1 MKKIIMLR
9 LTIVPL
15 LCVVLIAGCAKE
27 PVVDPIDTE
36 AKNEVLQKEQASQ
49 SVDDT
54 VVLDKKTVTDVE
66 LERVYFSF
74 DQFTLTNK
82 ARRVLDANAIILK
95 SYPALK
101 VSIEGHC
108 DSRGS
113 DEYNLALGER
123 RAHVVKNYLV
133 SLGIGSD
140 RFETISY
147 GEELP
152 ADSAMT
158 ESAWAKNRRTEFKT
172 INQTFFNNDIAPIEK
187 SQIDLVTKSQ
197 IDLVT
202 KSHGF

>member
-1 MKKIIMLR
+1 MKNFIMLV
-9 LTIVPL
+9 LTVVTL
-15 LCVVLIAGCAKE
+15 LCVVVIAGCAKDL
-27 PVVDPIDTE
+27 VVETIDAE
-36 AKNEVLQKEQASQ
+36 AQNEAVQKKQASQ
-49 SVDDT
+49 NVDDADI
-54 VVLDKKTVTDVE
+54 LDKTTVINVG
-66 LERVYFSF
+66 LERVYFPF
-74 DQFTLTNK
+74 DQFALTNE

-158 ESAWAKNRRTEFKT
+158 ESAWAMNRRTEFKT

-187 SQIDLVTKSQ
+187 SQIDLVTKS
-197 IDLVT
+197 
-202 KSHGF
+202 HGS

>member
-49 SVDDT
+49 NVDDADI
-54 VVLDKKTVTDVE
+54 LDNTTVTNVE
-66 LERVYFSF
+66 LERVYFPY

-95 SYPALK
+95 SSPALK

-133 SLGIGSD
+133 SLGVASD
-140 RFETISY
+140 RFEAISY

-158 ESAWAKNRRTEFKT
+158 ESAWAMNRRAEFKT

-187 SQIDLVTKSQ
+187 SQIDLVTKS
-197 IDLVT
+197 
-202 KSHGF
+202 HGS

>member
-1 MKKIIMLR
+1 MKKFITLL
-9 LTIVPL
+9 LTVVTL
-15 LCVVLIAGCAKE
+15 LCVVLISGCAKG
-27 PVVDPIDTE
+27 PVVEPIDAE
-36 AKNEVLQKEQASQ
+36 AQNEAVQKKQAPQ
-49 SVDDT
+49 NLDDEDIQDHT
-54 VVLDKKTVTDVE
+54 TVTNVE

-82 ARRVLDANAIILK
+82 ARSVLDANAVILK
-95 SYPALK
+95 SSPALK

-133 SLGIGSD
+133 SLGIAPD

-158 ESAWAKNRRTEFKT
+158 ESAWAMNRRAEFKI
-172 INQTFFNNDIAPIEK
+172 INQTFINNDIAPIEK
-187 SQIDLVTKSQ
+187 SQIDLVTKS
-197 IDLVT
+197 
-202 KSHGF
+202 HGS

>member
-15 LCVVLIAGCAKE
+15 FCVVLIAGCAKE
-27 PVVDPIDTE
+27 PVVEPIDTE
-36 AKNEVLQKEQASQ
+36 ALNEVVQKEQASQ
-49 SVDDT
+49 NVDDADI
-54 VVLDKKTVTDVE
+54 LDNTTVTDVE

-74 DQFTLTNK
+74 DQFTLTDK
-82 ARRVLDANAIILK
+82 ARRVLAANAIILE
-95 SYPALK
+95 SSPTLK

-133 SLGIGSD
+133 SLGVASD
-140 RFETISY
+140 RLETISY

-158 ESAWAKNRRTEFKT
+158 ETAWAMNRRTEFKA
-172 INQTFFNNDIAPIEK
+172 INQFFFNNDIA
-187 SQIDLVTKSQ
+187 QNGQRQRDLVTQ
-197 IDLVT
+197 
-202 KSHGF
+202 SHGS

>member
-1 MKKIIMLR
+1 MKNFIMLV
-9 LTIVPL
+9 LTVVTL
-15 LCVVLIAGCAKE
+15 LCVVVIAGCAKDL
-27 PVVDPIDTE
+27 VVETIDAE
-36 AKNEVLQKEQASQ
+36 AQNEAVQKKQASQ
-49 SVDDT
+49 NVDEADI
-54 VVLDKKTVTDVE
+54 LDKTTVINVG
-66 LERVYFSF
+66 LERVYFPF
-74 DQFTLTNK
+74 DQFALTNE
-82 ARRVLDANAIILK
+82 ARRVLDANATILK

-158 ESAWAKNRRTEFKT
+158 ESAWAMNRRAEFKT
-172 INQTFFNNDIAPIEK
+172 INQTFFNDDIAPIEK
-187 SQIDLVTKSQ
+187 SQIDLVTKS
-197 IDLVT
+197 
-202 KSHGF
+202 HGS

>member
-1 MKKIIMLR
+1 MKKFITLL
-9 LTIVPL
+9 LTVVTL
-15 LCVVLIAGCAKE
+15 FCVVLISGCAKG
-27 PVVDPIDTE
+27 PVVEPIDAE
-36 AKNEVLQKEQASQ
+36 AQNEAVQKKQAPQ
-49 SVDDT
+49 NLDDEDIQDHT
-54 VVLDKKTVTDVE
+54 TVTNVE

-82 ARRVLDANAIILK
+82 ARSVLDANAVILK
-95 SYPALK
+95 SSPALK

-133 SLGIGSD
+133 SLGIAPD

-158 ESAWAKNRRTEFKT
+158 ESAWAMNRRAEFKI
-172 INQTFFNNDIAPIEK
+172 INQTFINNDIAPIEK
-187 SQIDLVTKSQ
+187 SQIDLVTKS
-197 IDLVT
+197 
-202 KSHGF
+202 HGS